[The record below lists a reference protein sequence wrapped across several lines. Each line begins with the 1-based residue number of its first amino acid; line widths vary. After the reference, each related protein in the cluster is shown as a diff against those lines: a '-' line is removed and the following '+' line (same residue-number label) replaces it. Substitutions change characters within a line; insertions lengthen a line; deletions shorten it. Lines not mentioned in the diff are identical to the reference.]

1 MGLLVDPRGGKGKSI
16 SVAKRVFSFLP
27 ELDQLSLDS
36 HTSHMG
42 CRGGSVE
49 KRGSRVKTDNVRR
62 GFLSGDRIC
71 APKLG

>member
-1 MGLLVDPRGGKGKSI
+1 MGLLVDPRGGEGKSI
-16 SVAKRVFSFLP
+16 SVARRVFSFLL

-49 KRGSRVKTDNVRR
+49 DADFCQGTEFVLPN
-62 GFLSGDRIC
+62 
-71 APKLG
+71 